1 MNNFTQRAITGTVF
15 VVVLLGA
22 ILFNQY
28 TFYSLFVLITTLGIL
43 EFYRLTTDEINRP
56 QKYFGT
62 ILTIA
67 LFIISNLH
75 AMRGII
81 SAWYLILISLIFLIF
96 IFELYTKS
104 KMPFNNIALTLTGI
118 FYVGVPFSMLNGIA
132 YPEII
137 KGQGYNPHILL
148 GMIFMIWANDTGAY
162 LIGSK
167 FGKHKLFERISPG
180 KTWEGSFG
188 GAFFAVLTAF
198 IISIYFKDIELMDW
212 MIISSIVIVFGTLGD
227 LVKSLLKRSIG
238 VKDSGTILPGHGG
251 ILDRFDSIIMAS
263 PFVLLYIVL
272 RFHFLN

>member
-1 MNNFTQRAITGTVF
+1 
-15 VVVLLGA
+15 
-22 ILFNQY
+22 
-28 TFYSLFVLITTLGIL
+28 
-43 EFYRLTTDEINRP
+43 
-56 QKYFGT
+56 
-62 ILTIA
+62 
-67 LFIISNLH
+67 
-75 AMRGII
+75 
-81 SAWYLILISLIFLIF
+81 
-96 IFELYTKS
+96 
-104 KMPFNNIALTLTGI
+104 MPFNNIALTLTGI
-118 FYVGVPFSMLNGIA
+118 FYVGVPFAMLNGIA
-132 YPEII
+132 YPGIKAGTGEWTGTII
-137 KGQGYNPHILL
+137 PTSDYNPHILL

-188 GAFFAVLTAF
+188 GAFFAVLIAF

-272 RFHFLN
+272 RFHI